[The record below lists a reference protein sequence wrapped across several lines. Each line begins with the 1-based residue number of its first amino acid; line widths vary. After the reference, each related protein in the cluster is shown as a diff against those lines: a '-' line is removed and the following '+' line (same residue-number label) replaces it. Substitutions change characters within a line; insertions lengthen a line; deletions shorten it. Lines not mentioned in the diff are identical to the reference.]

1 MEIPAEFIYKS
12 EKKELIDQMKEKKL
26 EEIKK
31 YEERRKKGMENSLEK
46 KESKNKK

>member
-12 EKKELIDQMKEKKL
+12 EKKELVDQMKEKIL

-31 YEERRKKGMENSLEK
+31 YDERRKKWMENNLEK
-46 KESKNKK
+46 KENENKK